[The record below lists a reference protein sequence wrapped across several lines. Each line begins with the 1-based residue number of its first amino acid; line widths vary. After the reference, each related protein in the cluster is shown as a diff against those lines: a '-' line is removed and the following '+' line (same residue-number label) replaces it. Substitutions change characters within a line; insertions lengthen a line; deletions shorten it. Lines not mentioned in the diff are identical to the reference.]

1 MRKKDILELKKRLK
15 KDDCTFTKMCGC
27 YVNGEKNIILKFNE
41 TFLNLDEDEFFKYLE
56 IAKKCLSGSIGNN
69 LLQLEFPFDAEEEG
83 GRQYDLM
90 KIKRSGLKDEALLDD
105 FYNNI
110 IDNYDYTGNFLILL
124 FHDAYDVITKTSDN
138 SKLDES
144 EEVYEYILCAICP
157 VSLSKPGLS
166 YLPDDNR
173 IGARSRDWIVEPPA
187 NGFIF
192 PAFIDRGSDIHS
204 VIYYTKNAKDT
215 HPELMEDALGCKSI
229 QTASQQKEAFTNI
242 IKNAVGSDD
251 EKSEHLVMEIQDTLN
266 TLVDDHNTVN
276 GNDAEPVILTN
287 NAVSDLL
294 MESGIPKEISEK
306 IEKCYTEEFGD
317 TPPEA
322 NNLIDSKILAKN
334 EQKKKEKRLEKQV
347 QILQNKLE
355 RTMQS
360 SSAADET
367 SDSSDSE
374 ELDGRTVLENLNKT
388 DNHSVSHTA
397 DSETNNSEFDTDIS
411 KYNDADDE
419 AAYDSERA
427 HESNEIISHTEA
439 DSAQAVTS
447 NENSNNASSQIIES
461 NEDNYDSQ
469 ASYDIVLQ
477 VKPEKVEQIK
487 YQIID
492 GKKYLVIPVEDDEQA
507 NVNGIDGLI

>member
-27 YVNGEKNIILKFNE
+27 YVNGEKNIILKFTE
-41 TFLNLDEDEFFKYLE
+41 TFLNLNEDEFFKYLE
-56 IAKKCLSGSIGNN
+56 IAKKCLSGTSGNN
-69 LLQLEFPFDAEEEG
+69 LLQLEFPFNYNEED

-90 KIKRSGLKDEALLDD
+90 KLKKSGLKDDALLDD

-173 IGARSRDWIVEPPA
+173 IGARSRDWIVEAPA

-192 PAFIDRGSDIHS
+192 PAFIDRSSDIHS

-215 HPELMEDALGCKSI
+215 HPELMEDVLGCKSV
-229 QTASQQKEAFTNI
+229 QTAAQQKEAFTNI

-251 EKSEHLVMEIQDTLN
+251 EKSENLVMEIQDTLN

-276 GNDAEPVILTN
+276 GDDAEPVILTD
-287 NAVSDLL
+287 NAISNLL
-294 MESGIPKEISEK
+294 VESGIPKEISEN
-306 IEKCYTEEFGD
+306 IEKYYTEEFGD

-347 QILQNKLE
+347 QILQNKLDK
-355 RTMQS
+355 TLQS
-360 SSAADET
+360 SVLDENFE
-367 SDSSDSE
+367 SNNSE
-374 ELDGRTVLENLNKT
+374 KLDGRSILEDLNKT
-388 DNHSVSHTA
+388 SVNSIASVSNSYDENSKSPGDTDDYINTDSEAAFDYDTEQKTDENPSQRPADSNHDIIYNNHSPQETKT
-397 DSETNNSEFDTDIS
+397 SEKASNSQS
-411 KYNDADDE
+411 
-419 AAYDSERA
+419 
-427 HESNEIISHTEA
+427 
-439 DSAQAVTS
+439 
-447 NENSNNASSQIIES
+447 
-461 NEDNYDSQ
+461 
-469 ASYDIVLQ
+469 SYDIVLQ

-487 YQIID
+487 YQIIN
-492 GKKYLVIPVEDDEQA
+492 GKKYLVIPVEEDEQA